1 MSSNDRSEP
10 LDLARGLPTSER
22 DIAVLRGLRYPA
34 MSDADFIRLLATLTP
49 ADHAALAAKRGP
61 RGVAFRLSGP

>member
-1 MSSNDRSEP
+1 
-10 LDLARGLPTSER
+10 LPTSER